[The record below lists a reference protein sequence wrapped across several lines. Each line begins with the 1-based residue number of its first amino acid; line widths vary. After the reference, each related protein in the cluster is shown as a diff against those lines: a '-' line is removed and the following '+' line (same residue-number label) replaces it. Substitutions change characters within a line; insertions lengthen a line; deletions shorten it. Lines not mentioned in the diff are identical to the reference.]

1 MTLDQYQVEAA
12 KTDKQTATQNKDGLI
27 VPLLGLAGEAGS
39 LLTLYKKWL
48 RDGDAYQ
55 IVNSRI
61 GEELG
66 DILWYVATIAR
77 KSGLT
82 LSEVAN
88 TNLEKV
94 RARWLDECPDPP
106 FLDQHFPVA
115 ERIPRTFVAQIRDFQ
130 EGAKRKTELLIDG
143 KKAGD
148 YLTDN
153 AYADDGYRFHDI
165 FHLSYAVILG
175 WSPVLRAN
183 LGRKR
188 KSDPTTDEVEDGGR
202 AIAIEE
208 GICALVF
215 GYAQNHRYL
224 DGVSAVDFSIL
235 RTCQEMAQH
244 LEVSQRSLNDW
255 EQAILC
261 GYQVWRR
268 IRDNGGGS
276 VSCDLSSRQLKYLG
290 VAA

>member
-12 KTDKQTATQNKDGLI
+12 KTDKQTTTQNKDRLI

-66 DILWYVATIAR
+66 DILWYVATIAG

-88 TNLEKV
+88 SNLEKV

-115 ERIPRTFVAQIRDFQ
+115 ERWPADKRHAAGSGASVAELRPSGEGRGARRRRHAARWRIP
-130 EGAKRKTELLIDG
+130 EC
-143 KKAGD
+143 
-148 YLTDN
+148 
-153 AYADDGYRFHDI
+153 H
-165 FHLSYAVILG
+165 
-175 WSPVLRAN
+175 
-183 LGRKR
+183 
-188 KSDPTTDEVEDGGR
+188 
-202 AIAIEE
+202 
-208 GICALVF
+208 
-215 GYAQNHRYL
+215 
-224 DGVSAVDFSIL
+224 
-235 RTCQEMAQH
+235 
-244 LEVSQRSLNDW
+244 SQ
-255 EQAILC
+255 
-261 GYQVWRR
+261 
-268 IRDNGGGS
+268 
-276 VSCDLSSRQLKYLG
+276 
-290 VAA
+290 